1 MITETVENPVK
12 PRKSKIKDPHVRLPA
27 YFDKNPEL
35 KQRTLEVLQQV
46 SPEEKEKNY
55 KLFKKYVEGEMS
67 WAEIKQMPR
76 RMLKEIA
83 RYGYQK
89 FQLRQF
95 DKAEI
100 IFKGLAILD
109 HLNWY
114 YRAALGAI
122 LQKQGLYESAIHEYT
137 MALKLKENEVTA
149 LANRG
154 ECQLR
159 LGHNDAALKD
169 FEQVLKLGLPENNN
183 WVKRCRLISQ
193 KISAGE
199 KIVGVG
205 FKPTHEDQ

>member
-1 MITETVENPVK
+1 MMTETMENLVK
-12 PRKSKIKDPHVRLPA
+12 PRKNKIKDPNVRLPA
-27 YFDKNPEL
+27 YFDKNPEV
-35 KQRTLEVLQQV
+35 KQRTIEILQQI
-46 SPEEKEKNY
+46 SPEEKQKNY
-55 KLFKKYVEGEMS
+55 ELFKKYVSGEMS
-67 WAEIKQMPR
+67 WAEIKQMPH

-122 LQKQGLYESAIHEYT
+122 WQKQGLYEQAIDEYT

-159 LGHNDAALKD
+159 LGNNDDALKD
-169 FEQVLKLGLPENNN
+169 FAQVLQLGLPENNN

-193 KISAGE
+193 KLSAGE
-199 KIVGVG
+199 TLKTD
-205 FKPTHEDQ
+205 K

>member
-1 MITETVENPVK
+1 MMIEVVEKQVK
-12 PRKSKIKDPHVRLPA
+12 PRKSKIKDPNVRLPT
-27 YFDKNPEL
+27 YFDQNPEVK
-35 KQRTLEVLQQV
+35 KQTVEILQKI
-46 SPEEKEKNY
+46 SPEEKQKNY
-55 KLFKKYVEGEMS
+55 ELFKKYVDGEMS
-67 WAEIKQMPR
+67 WAEIRQMPR

-83 RYGYQK
+83 RHGYLK

-122 LQKQGLYESAIHEYT
+122 YQKQNWYEQAIEEYT
-137 MALKLKENEVTA
+137 MALELKENEVTA

-159 LGHNDAALKD
+159 LGNNDAALKD
-169 FEQVLKLGLPENNN
+169 FSQVLKLGLPENNN
-183 WVKRCRLISQ
+183 WVKRCQLLSQ
-193 KISAGE
+193 KILAGE
-199 KIVGVG
+199 TLKDL
-205 FKPTHEDQ
+205 K

>member
-1 MITETVENPVK
+1 MMTTETVENLVK
-12 PRKSKIKDPHVRLPA
+12 PRKPKIKDPNVRLPA

-35 KQRTLEVLQQV
+35 KQRTIEILQQI
-46 SPEEKEKNY
+46 SPEEKQKNY
-55 KLFKKYVEGEMS
+55 ELFKKYVSGEMS

-122 LQKQGLYESAIHEYT
+122 WQKQGLYEPAIDEYT

-159 LGHNDAALKD
+159 LGNNAAALKD
-169 FEQVLKLGLPENNN
+169 FAQVLQLGLPENNH

-193 KISAGE
+193 KLSAGE
-199 KIVGVG
+199 TLKID
-205 FKPTHEDQ
+205 K